1 MSENLCVMCG
11 AAIPEGRQCCPGC
24 GMTEGSVF
32 EQLMKNK
39 GVQFEVDD
47 RIEQAYRQGFEAGVA
62 QIEEKHLSECR
73 QISEYDRELREAKR
87 LLGEMLEVMND
98 SSCAKSCASCMY
110 IIGGCNYG
118 QPYKWKHTDEVVK
131 LIGGEKNEN

>member
-1 MSENLCVMCG
+1 MDRCIVCG
-11 AAIPEGRQCCPGC
+11 EPIPEGRQVCPGC
-24 GMTEGSVF
+24 SQNEGTVF

-39 GVQFEVDD
+39 NVQFEVDD

-87 LLGEMLEVMND
+87 LLGEMLKVMNGG
-98 SSCAKSCASCMY
+98 SCTKECKSCKY
-110 IIGGCNYG
+110 GIGGCD
-118 QPYKWKHTDEVVK
+118 YKERFEWKHTDEVLK
-131 LIGGEKNEN
+131 LI